1 MSSPGSSPPPTTRVA
16 LATPA
21 RPTGNSAA
29 RAVRTPLDKTA
40 PRDLLNSVRRG
51 QSSVRNRIATNA
63 PTPHARAAIRALD
76 MRRAAVFTPGKGRR
90 KSVRDQRET
99 PRDILRMLSRSLAP
113 ASQAVHTSSSSP
125 DKKSPERSMVG
136 DQTDISNGMDYD
148 EDDDDD
154 VLMRRPEFT
163 LPLDEGDEED
173 DDLVAPRS
181 MLLEDE
187 TMGNLTMQSME
198 FPRRATND
206 ILVDRRLSRM
216 SMGSVRFSDVG
227 LQPHQLGSDDV
238 AVDSGFFPRIDLDD
252 VPDQT
257 AGDLTMQR
265 IDDTTG
271 HDVTSGNGDLSV
283 PEQESLF
290 VELRSQSP
298 DSPEP
303 FGDISQLQN
312 LEPEPEPTQ
321 HDMSMEDDGAG
332 VSAGGREFPP
342 LMQLESEDDDQGEI
356 EDIPDI
362 TFDSRME
369 EQQREARK
377 KGIKLS
383 AYGIEYPS
391 IPPSVVKR
399 LALMFAQRSGLGK
412 CKISPETLQQLSLA
426 TDWFFEQVGSDL
438 KAYAEHANRKTID
451 ESDVALLM
459 RRQRQISST
468 STLFS
473 QAHKYLPRELLQE
486 IRMPAAP
493 KMKKS
498 KVVNDGTEET
508 DDDN

>member
-99 PRDILRMLSRSLAP
+99 PRDIL
-113 ASQAVHTSSSSP
+113 H
-125 DKKSPERSMVG
+125 KKSPERSMVG

-163 LPLDEGDEED
+163 LPLDEGDEDD

-216 SMGSVRFSDVG
+216 SMGSVRFSDV
-227 LQPHQLGSDDV
+227 
-238 AVDSGFFPRIDLDD
+238 
-252 VPDQT
+252 

-312 LEPEPEPTQ
+312 LKPEPEPTQ

-332 VSAGGREFPP
+332 VSAGGREFLP
-342 LMQLESEDDDQGEI
+342 LMQLESEDEDQGEI

-468 STLFS
+468 CAQDEEIQIFAVSFQRCDYHVALLAITHTGTYQHLLVMPKAALCVNTAEVKFRHCLWIYV
-473 QAHKYLPRELLQE
+473 QRQREWRTQKTVL
-486 IRMPAAP
+486 
-493 KMKKS
+493 
-498 KVVNDGTEET
+498 
-508 DDDN
+508 